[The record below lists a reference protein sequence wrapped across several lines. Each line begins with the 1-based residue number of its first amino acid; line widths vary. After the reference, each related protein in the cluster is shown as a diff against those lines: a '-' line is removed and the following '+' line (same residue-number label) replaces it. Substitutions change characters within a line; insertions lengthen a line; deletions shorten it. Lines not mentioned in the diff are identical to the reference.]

1 MPASPKPTEPAEPN
15 NRHDA
20 FMERDKLTRA
30 RRWVI
35 KIGSSLVTAKGQGLD
50 REAIA
55 DWCSQIAA
63 LRAEGR
69 QIVLVS
75 SGAVAEGMARL
86 GLKKRPTDIH
96 ELQAAAAVGQM
107 GLVRAWE
114 LGFEA
119 HGTRAAQILLTHE
132 DVADRG
138 RYLNARGTL
147 NTLLEL
153 GVVPVVNENDTV
165 ATDEI
170 RLGDN
175 DTLGAM
181 TANLIEADLLVILT
195 DQDGLFDADPRSNP
209 DAKLVSEASLAEP
222 QLVAMAGDSKGVLG
236 RGGMRTKL
244 SAAHIAARSGAA
256 TVIAHGRAP
265 DALLQI
271 GRGQSIGSLLKPA
284 QGVMAARKRW
294 IAGQLQVRG
303 QFHLDEGAAQ
313 VLKAQGKSL
322 LPVGVRQASGNFE
335 RGDLVAC
342 IAPDGREIARG
353 LSNYGSGDAQRI
365 LGARGDELAQ
375 RLGHPAEPELIHR
388 DNLVLTG

>member
-1 MPASPKPTEPAEPN
+1 
-15 NRHDA
+15 
-20 FMERDKLTRA
+20 MERDKLTRA
-30 RRWVI
+30 KRWVI

-50 REAIA
+50 RAAIM
-55 DWCSQIAA
+55 DWCAQIAV

-119 HGTRAAQILLTHE
+119 HGIRAAQILLTHE
-132 DVADRG
+132 DIADRG
-138 RYLNARGTL
+138 RYLNARGTM
-147 NTLLEL
+147 NTLLDL

-195 DQDGLFDADPRSNP
+195 DQDGLFDSDPRSNP
-209 DAKLVSEASLAEP
+209 DAKLVSEASLADSM
-222 QLVAMAGDSKGVLG
+222 LALMAGDSKGVLG

-265 DALLQI
+265 EALLQI
-271 GRGQSIGSLLKPA
+271 GRGHSIGSLLKPA

-294 IAGQLQVRG
+294 IAGQMQVRG

-313 VLKAQGKSL
+313 VLRGQGKSL
-322 LPVGVRQASGNFE
+322 LPVGVKQASGVFE
-335 RGDLVAC
+335 RGDLVSC
-342 IAPDGREIARG
+342 VDPSGQEIARG
-353 LSNYGSGDAQRI
+353 LSNYSSIEAQRI
-365 LGARGDELAQ
+365 LGARRDDLAQ
-375 RLGHPAEPELIHR
+375 RLGYVGEPEMIHR
-388 DNLVLTG
+388 DNLVLVG